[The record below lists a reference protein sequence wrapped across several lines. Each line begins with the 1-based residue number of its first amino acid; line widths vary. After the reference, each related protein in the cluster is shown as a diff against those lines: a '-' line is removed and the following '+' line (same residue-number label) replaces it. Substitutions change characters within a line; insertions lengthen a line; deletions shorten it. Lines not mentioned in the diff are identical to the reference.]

1 LHSPLQVPPSPA
13 VTEGDEM
20 AQQSES
26 VTGLL
31 RGALDD
37 VRDLIRE
44 EVALAR
50 AELRHEASKVGAAGV
65 QFGIAA
71 VALWF
76 AGMFLLI
83 AGALG
88 LAALFDWPAWAG
100 FAVVSVLLAVAGF
113 VAFVSGRRAVRTVQP
128 LPRTVDSIKETFQ

>member
-1 LHSPLQVPPSPA
+1 
-13 VTEGDEM
+13 M
-20 AQQSES
+20 AYESES
-26 VTGLL
+26 LTGLL

-37 VRDLIRE
+37 ARDLIRE

-50 AELRHEASKVGAAGV
+50 AEIRYELGKVTAAGM

-83 AGALG
+83 AAALG
-88 LAALFDWPAWAG
+88 IATLFNWPAWTG
-100 FAVVSVLLAVAGF
+100 FAIVGVLLGIAG
-113 VAFVSGRRAVRTVQP
+113 VIAFMGGRRAVQNVQP
-128 LPRTVDSIKETFQ
+128 LPRTVESLKETFQ